1 MNKEYKY
8 KGKYRAFVLKLLEIK
23 HKDRNLGSLSNLFP
37 IIYVS
42 LERSVYYWTGYKEID
57 TYETVDFKTIVK
69 LINEK

>member
-8 KGKYRAFVLKLLEIK
+8 KGKYRAFVLKLLK
-23 HKDRNLGSLSNLFP
+23 SRYQNLGSLSNLFP

-42 LERSVYYWTGYKEID
+42 LERSPCYWTGYIEID
-57 TYETVDFKTIVK
+57 TYKTVDFKTIVK